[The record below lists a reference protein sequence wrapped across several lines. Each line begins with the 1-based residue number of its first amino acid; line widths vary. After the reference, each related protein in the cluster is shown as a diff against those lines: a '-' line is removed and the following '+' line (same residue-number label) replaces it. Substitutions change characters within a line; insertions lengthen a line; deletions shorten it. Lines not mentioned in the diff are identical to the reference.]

1 MLYLTGINCAQNGE
15 ALIKYGERGDKLYLI
30 RYGKVRILR
39 PDDSVPGGRVEV
51 AKLGRGNLVGE
62 RTVVTGKH
70 GTLTLFK
77 CCLVVCMH
85 AAAQFVT
92 IPPQPFHP
100 ASFYGLQLALLTVTG
115 CSLKALGSTKAEES
129 LQHCHAVTLQMENI
143 QSPYVSFA
151 VCMSFATTN
160 VPVASV
166 SAFLCA

>member
-1 MLYLTGINCAQNGE
+1 
-15 ALIKYGERGDKLYLI
+15 
-30 RYGKVRILR
+30 
-39 PDDSVPGGRVEV
+39 
-51 AKLGRGNLVGE
+51 
-62 RTVVTGKH
+62 
-70 GTLTLFK
+70 
-77 CCLVVCMH
+77 MH

-92 IPPQPFHP
+92 ISPQPFHP